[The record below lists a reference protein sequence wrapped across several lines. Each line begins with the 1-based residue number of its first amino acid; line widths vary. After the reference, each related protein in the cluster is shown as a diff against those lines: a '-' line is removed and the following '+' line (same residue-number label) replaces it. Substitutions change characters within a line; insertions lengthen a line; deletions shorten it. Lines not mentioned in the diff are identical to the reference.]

1 MATQV
6 KESFGHKISFQVNGF
21 GNLTGRQLRV
31 IFEREDGTGFERTTA
46 AGDVIVVDAAT
57 NTIAVNIKDGDYTIE
72 GTYKYQVW
80 DETAGIRAK
89 SSVASFTV
97 DHTLVRPS

>member
-21 GNLTGRQLRV
+21 GNLSGRQLRV
-31 IFEREDGTGFERTTA
+31 LFEREDGSRFERTTA
-46 AGDVIVVDAAT
+46 AGDVTVVDAAT
-57 NTIAVNIKDGDYTIE
+57 NTIAVDIKDGDFTIE

-80 DETAGIRAK
+80 DETGGIRAK

-97 DHTLVRPS
+97 DQTLVRP